1 MTVIPSSVIILV
13 SRNKYNTHN
22 IWNFVSMILNI
33 ILICSLSLSSVNR
46 RTLDVAKVVNTEDG
60 NSKKLQDCVDEAKLW
75 LS

>member
-1 MTVIPSSVIILV
+1 
-13 SRNKYNTHN
+13 
-22 IWNFVSMILNI
+22 MILNI

-46 RTLDVAKVVNTEDG
+46 STLDVAKVVNTEDG